1 MTTKE
6 QKKDL
11 ILKKNYLRFLNKLHK
26 EQLKLQLFDVNK
38 MTEQQIKRVFS
49 YYFVSKDDY
58 FVLRNPNT
66 ILQID
71 NDIFKKMNEPK
82 IRKPREKKPKK
93 EIKFLDEGQ
102 PKEELTKEEQQEEE
116 PLTQDITEEEEKI
129 QPSFKQPEKTFR
141 SKYGVSKV
149 QPPKEKIREEIKT
162 TKEQIKLLIDKVKQL
177 EEGSNQEDVIT
188 TYNKLVNKVLEV
200 HSHLPES
207 KFESMFDKR
216 YKEIQDKEEKKR
228 RDKRKSSEEIKKEL
242 LEGELNEEY
251 NKMLKET
258 KKLELEKEKEKEKLF
273 DYLKT
278 LSNFEIEEIKTYIKN
293 NFKSLYRGEKDLLK
307 EFLDQ
312 NKPFEK
318 VEEKE
323 PEKYEPPKKKIAV
336 SPIVEEEKQVRQPHI
351 EAMLEERKKQSKI
364 EYEKELERQPILKKI
379 IEKQEELEKEHAKQ
393 YIITIPNKQ
402 LLSFLAKSGVRYEK
416 SFREKHNKNFSQL
429 HLYLDFNV
437 LKDRLTQFPVK
448 IKISYEVY
456 YSTLELVFDDAFQS
470 TIRNKDFIDLL
481 LNAEPVKNPIGEI
494 KPAEVLEETLPKKE
508 RLKREKLKKEKETVE
523 EDKTA
528 IQIKD
533 LKDKKEKLIK
543 YMNDKTTEEIKL
555 KETGGKPLT
564 KQHQQTIIAGLNKS
578 YFKQI
583 IKTIDEIDLTLK
595 ELEKKEGSG
604 KKYVK
609 KIFKK

>member
-58 FVLRNPNT
+58 YVLRNPNT

-93 EIKFLDEGQ
+93 EIKFLDEEQ
-102 PKEELTKEEQQEEE
+102 PKEQQQEEQQQEEE

-129 QPSFKQPEKTFR
+129 QPSFKQPEKTF
-141 SKYGVSKV
+141 SSV
-149 QPPKEKIREEIKT
+149 REEIKYA
-162 TKEQIKLLIDKVKQL
+162 KEQIKLLTDRIKQL
-177 EEGSNQEDVIT
+177 EESSNQEDVIT
-188 TYNKLVNKVLEV
+188 TYKKLVNKVLKV
-200 HSHLPES
+200 PSHLPES
-207 KFESMFDKR
+207 EFENKFNKR
-216 YKEIQDKEEKKR
+216 YEEIREKENKKR
-228 RDKRKSSEEIKKEL
+228 QDKRKSSEEIKKEL

-278 LSNFEIEEIKTYIKN
+278 LSDFEIQEIKTYFKN
-293 NFKSLYRGEKDLLK
+293 SKHLFSGVKDLLK

-312 NKPFEK
+312 NKPVEK

-323 PEKYEPPKKKIAV
+323 PEKYEPPKKKIAL
-336 SPIVEEEKQVRQPHI
+336 SPIV
-351 EAMLEERKKQSKI
+351 EAMLEERKKESKI

-379 IEKQEELEKEHAKQ
+379 REKQEELEKEHAKQ

-416 SFREKHNKNFSQL
+416 SFREKHNKNFSEL
-429 HLYLDFNV
+429 HFYLFSV

-470 TIRNKDFIDLL
+470 TIRDKDFIDLL

-543 YMNDKTTEEIKL
+543 YMNDKTAEEIKL

-609 KIFKK
+609 KIFKNLKE